1 MIENLILGFNEAVSW
16 QSLGLMLLGS
26 VWGFI
31 GGALPGIQAST
42 AMALILPL
50 TWSMSPGGA
59 LMMLAAVYVSAEYS
73 HSVPAILIRTPG
85 TSAALVTTFD
95 GYPLHKQGKGGKA
108 LSISLYGGFVGQLI
122 GNGLLIVMVIPLSR
136 IALAFGPAAFFA
148 LAVFGLTL
156 VASLGDKSVI
166 KALFSAAIGVAFATV
181 GLDPLTGTVR
191 FAFGVSHLVDGF
203 ETVAVLVGLL
213 AVSELFIQ
221 ARDGRPIVKF
231 KGSISTSLV
240 TWAEFKPLLPL
251 ISWTSL
257 LGLFI
262 GALPGAGATISS
274 LVAYSEAKRW
284 SKHPEMFGKGSYE
297 GVAAPE
303 TANNSAISGAMV
315 PLLAFGIPGSGSAAI
330 MIAALMLHGITPGP
344 MLFIKN
350 PEIVYGL
357 FIALFIATFMMLA
370 MGLVSIRPLI
380 KLVSVPKPILLGCIM
395 ALVFVGMYTHNASL
409 FNVGTALVFGIVGY
423 LMSRYDFSPA
433 ACVLGFV
440 LGPMV
445 EISFRRALI
454 ISNGSLMAFVHSP
467 IALVLLIF
475 SFLTF
480 IVPLIRFGREFIKA
494 RKSLQGQ
501 FS

>member
-1 MIENLILGFNEAVSW
+1 MVENLLLGFREAISW
-16 QSLGLMLLGS
+16 QSLGLMVLGS

-50 TWSMSPGGA
+50 TWSMPPSGA
-59 LMMLAAVYVSAEYS
+59 LMMLAAIYVSAEYS

-95 GYPLHKQGKGGKA
+95 GYPLHQQGKGGKA

-122 GNGLLIVMVIPLSR
+122 GNSLLIVMVIPLSR
-136 IALAFGPAAFFA
+136 IALAFGPPEFFA

-156 VASLGDKSVI
+156 VSSLGEKSVI
-166 KALFSAAIGVAFATV
+166 KALVSSALGVAFATV
-181 GLDPLTGTVR
+181 GLDPLSGTLR
-191 FAFGVSHLVDGF
+191 FGFGVSHLVDGF

-213 AVSELFIQ
+213 AVSEIFIQ
-221 ARDGRPIVKF
+221 ARDARPITKF
-231 KGSISTSLV
+231 KGSISTKLV
-240 TWAEFKPLLPL
+240 TWGEFKKLLPL

-262 GALPGAGATISS
+262 GALPGAGATIAS

-284 SKHPEMFGKGSYE
+284 SKHPDMFGKGSYE

-330 MIAALMLHGITPGP
+330 MIAALMLHGVTPGP

-357 FIALFIATFMMLA
+357 FVALFIATFMMLA
-370 MGLVSIRPLI
+370 MGLASIRPLI

-409 FNVGTALVFGIVGY
+409 FNVGTALAFGLIGY
-423 LMSRYDFSPA
+423 LMHRYDFSPA

-445 EISFRRALI
+445 EISFRRSLI
-454 ISNGSLMAFVHSP
+454 ISNDSLAVFVQRP
-467 IALVLLIF
+467 ISLVLLVLAA
-475 SFLTF
+475 LTF
-480 IVPLIRFGREFIKA
+480 IVPLIRFFRDFMRT
-494 RKSLQGQ
+494 RKNVSA
-501 FS
+501 

>member
-1 MIENLILGFNEAVSW
+1 MVENLMLGFREAISW
-16 QSLGLMLLGS
+16 QSLGLMVLGS
-26 VWGFI
+26 IWGFI

-50 TWSMSPGGA
+50 TWSMPPSGA
-59 LMMLAAVYVSAEYS
+59 LMMLAAIYVSAEYS

-95 GYPLHKQGKGGKA
+95 GYPLHQQGKGGKA

-122 GNGLLIVMVIPLSR
+122 GNSLLIVMVIPLSHV
-136 IALAFGPAAFFA
+136 ALAFGPPEFFA

-156 VASLGDKSVI
+156 VSSLGEKSVI
-166 KALFSAAIGVAFATV
+166 KALVSAALGVAFATV
-181 GLDPLTGTVR
+181 GLDPLSGTLR
-191 FAFGVSHLVDGF
+191 FGFGVSHLVDGF

-213 AVSELFIQ
+213 AVSEIFIQ
-221 ARDGRPIVKF
+221 ARDARPITKF
-231 KGSISTSLV
+231 KGSISTQLV
-240 TWAEFKPLLPL
+240 TWSEFKKLLPL

-330 MIAALMLHGITPGP
+330 MIAALMLHGVTPGP

-357 FIALFIATFMMLA
+357 FVALFIATFMMLA
-370 MGLVSIRPLI
+370 MGLASIRPLI

-409 FNVGTALVFGIVGY
+409 FNVGTALAFGLIGY
-423 LMSRYDFSPA
+423 LMHRYDFSPA

-445 EISFRRALI
+445 EISFRRSLI
-454 ISNGSLMAFVHSP
+454 ISNDSLAVFVQRP
-467 IALVLLIF
+467 ISLVLLVLAA
-475 SFLTF
+475 LTF
-480 IVPLIRFGREFIKA
+480 IVPLIRFGRDFIRA
-494 RKSLQGQ
+494 RRNVSAQG
-501 FS
+501 